1 MKWVSDFPCM
11 KFTLTRIV
19 LLCRCSEGMCFTF
32 HLPVLQYLDFDF
44 LNPGFGSK
52 DCFSACIRSLLE
64 VFSILSLLCVS
75 INSICLTTEHYW
87 TEFYACM
94 YIYELLDVR

>member
-1 MKWVSDFPCM
+1 MYL
-11 KFTLTRIV
+11 TLH
-19 LLCRCSEGMCFTF
+19 LLVF
-32 HLPVLQYLDFDF
+32 QYLELGF
-44 LNPGFGSK
+44 LNPVFGSQ

-75 INSICLTTEHYW
+75 IKGICLTTEHYW

-94 YIYELLDVR
+94 CIHELLDVW